1 MELKEAFINKIICHH
16 YSQDAYKCLLNNTC
30 MSVENLDSII
40 LKDFFIKPFST
51 QKGEFSF
58 SHPVSLD
65 YNIVFQSALGLLDNG
80 DFVKC
85 SQDIFRHLQ
94 SVSTLPTI
102 KDGDIFVAKVE
113 DIIMNNSYYEGL
125 GIFKI
130 ESKNDFIE
138 TFVDSKG
145 NMQFS
150 VKSGFPSNRI
160 DKACLIVFSSEK
172 PVCYL
177 IDRSK
182 DTKFWRQDFLGVV
195 PRATSYSQSRSTMQM
210 FKSFIEEQLPDVSKI
225 TKADQI
231 NLINKCSEL
240 MKEADMLN
248 IDETARSLFKDS
260 KITNQFAEYRK
271 VFEQRE
277 SLILQDSF
285 GVDKKAVA
293 VLKSTRRIKLDDTA
307 EIHLMKTGNFLE
319 RGFDDEKGMYYYK
332 LYFSKE
338 K

>member
-210 FKSFIEEQLPDVSKI
+210 FKSFIEEQLTDVSKI

>member
-1 MELKEAFINKIICHH
+1 MELKEAFIDKIICHH
-16 YSQDAYKCLLNNTC
+16 YSQDTYRCLLNNAC
-30 MSVENLDSII
+30 MSVENLDATV
-40 LKDFFIKPFST
+40 LRDFFIKPFST
-51 QKGEFSF
+51 QKGEYSF

-65 YNIVFQSALGLLDNG
+65 YNIVFKSALALLENG

-113 DIIMNNSYYEGL
+113 DIIMDNSYYEGL

-130 ESKNDFIE
+130 ESKSDFIE

-240 MKEADMLN
+240 MKKTDVLK
-248 IDETARSLFKDS
+248 IDETARSLFKDEE
-260 KITNQFAEYRK
+260 TANLFAEYRK

-277 SLILQDSF
+277 ELTLKDSF
-285 GVDKKAVA
+285 GVDKKAVT
-293 VLKSTRRIKLDDTA
+293 VLKSSRRIRLDDTA

>member
-1 MELKEAFINKIICHH
+1 MELKEAFIDKIICHH

-307 EIHLMKTGNFLE
+307 EIHLMKTGSFLE

>member
-1 MELKEAFINKIICHH
+1 MELKEAFIDKIICHH
-16 YSQDAYKCLLNNTC
+16 YSQDMYRCLLNNAC
-30 MSVENLDSII
+30 MSVENLDSTV
-40 LKDFFIKPFST
+40 LKDFFIKPFSS
-51 QKGEFSF
+51 QKGEYGF

-65 YNIVFQSALGLLDNG
+65 YNIVFQSAVGLLENG

-113 DIIMNNSYYEGL
+113 DIIMNDSYYEGL

-130 ESKNDFIE
+130 ESKSDFIE

-150 VKSGFPSNRI
+150 LKSGFPSNRI

-172 PVCYL
+172 PICYL

-182 DTKFWRQDFLGVV
+182 DTKFWRQDFLGLV
-195 PRATSYSQSRSTMQM
+195 PRITDYTQSKSTLQM
-210 FKSFIEEQLPDVSKI
+210 FKSFIEERLPDISKV
-225 TKADQI
+225 TKAEQV
-231 NLINKCSEL
+231 NMINKCSEL
-240 MKEADMLN
+240 MKKTEMLN
-248 IDETARSLFKDS
+248 INDAAHSLFNDT
-260 KITNQFAEYRK
+260 KIVNQFAEYRK
-271 VFEQRE
+271 AFEQKE
-277 SLILQDSF
+277 NLTLQDSF
-285 GVDKKAVA
+285 GVDKKAVT
-293 VLKSTRRIKLDDTA
+293 VLKNARRIRLDDTA
-307 EIHLMKTGNFLE
+307 EIHLLKTGNFLE
-319 RGFDDEKGMYYYK
+319 RGYDDERGMYYYT
-332 LYFSKE
+332 LFFSKE

>member
-195 PRATSYSQSRSTMQM
+195 PHSNNYTQSKSTMQM
-210 FKSFIEEQLPDVSKI
+210 FKSFIEERLPDVSKV

-231 NLINKCSEL
+231 NLINRCSEL

>member
-307 EIHLMKTGNFLE
+307 EIHLMRTGNFLE

>member
-130 ESKNDFIE
+130 ESKSDFIE

-307 EIHLMKTGNFLE
+307 EIHLMKTGSFLE